1 MKQIFSLE
9 EILAAVDGQLI
20 IGSDYKMDKTVYI
33 EGVSKDS
40 RTIQSG
46 EMFVALVGENFDGH
60 SFCSKALEKGAA
72 LLLISDASF
81 LPTTSLAVLV
91 DDTYEALS
99 KLARRYRFKLAN
111 NGTKVIGITGNSGLS
126 CTREMISSA
135 LSKSLNVYATKNS
148 VDSKVELPMTI
159 LSAPLDSDVLVLEM
173 GMKAKGDVSALTQI
187 ACPDIAIISNLS
199 DDEEMIREDLLTKC
213 EILEGLVPGGVLA
226 INGDNNKLTGYIKEN
241 VSFAYVVA
249 TANVMDNPSA
259 SGFAVSVK
267 AKNLEDV
274 ADGTKF
280 DVVVNYSNTSVE
292 ISNVVVNSKEDM
304 YVRDAIFAFV
314 CSAILK
320 ADYEATKDGIAS
332 YKIVSEC

>member
-33 EGVSKDS
+33 TGVSKDT
-40 RTIQSG
+40 RTINSG

-91 DDTYEALS
+91 DDTHEALS

-111 NGTKVIGITGNSGLS
+111 NGTKVIGITGNTGVSEA
-126 CTREMISSA
+126 REMIASG
-135 LSKSLNVYATKNS
+135 LSKSLNVFATRVS
-148 VDSKVELPMTI
+148 VDSKTELPMTI

-173 GMKAKGDVSALTQI
+173 NMKVKGDISNLTQI
-187 ACPDIAIISNLS
+187 VCPDIAIITNVTDSLQ
-199 DDEEMIREDLLTKC
+199 EDLLAKC
-213 EILEGLVPGGVLA
+213 EIVEGLVPGGVLA
-226 INGDNNKLTGYIKEN
+226 INGDDKILTGYINEN
-241 VSFAYVVA
+241 VSFAYIVA
-249 TANVMDNPSA
+249 TATVMNNSST
-259 SGFAVSVK
+259 SGFGVS
-267 AKNLEDV
+267 AR
-274 ADGTKF
+274 ADNCVQVSEGTKF
-280 DVVVNYSNTSVE
+280 DVVVNYSNKSVE
-292 ISNVVVNSKEDM
+292 ISDVLVKSTEVEQ
-304 YVRDAIFAFV
+304 VRNAIFAFV

-320 ADYEATKDGIAS
+320 ADYEATKEGIAS
-332 YKIVSEC
+332 FDGITEC